1 MNKHTNITQ
10 KKKQFNYFFSTYD
23 DKILIITAFVLL
35 IFGSIMVV
43 SASVGLI
50 LSNSNIVFIT
60 MIKQIIFTITG
71 YLLYWIMTNFFSI
84 QLAAKLKWVLIVGII
99 IALFIPLFFDPINGS
114 QAWIPI
120 LNIFT
125 LQPSEFSKIIIM
137 VLFGIGCY
145 EVAMGSKKKEVLLL
159 ETKYPLYIFLIVV
172 MFIIVAFLQKDFGSA
187 IVMAFIAFFCFFIPN
202 DRSTWKLQK
211 WLGWASIIGMMI
223 LILLLVTPLWE
234 VFIELLPL
242 ADYQKARFVA
252 AFNPFYDPY
261 GSGYQL
267 SNALFAFASGGL
279 GGLGFGNSIQKYGY
293 LPEAHTDYI
302 LAIIVEE
309 LGIFGLTIVVV
320 CYGVL
325 LYRLYKYARKSNYLY
340 EKVILIGM
348 ASYFFIHFTFN
359 IGGVIG
365 FIPLTG
371 VPLLLV
377 SAGGSSVWAV
387 MMGLG
392 ICQSLIRKINRRE
405 EIRKLKE
412 REATS

>member
-10 KKKQFNYFFSTYD
+10 KKRKINYFFSRYD
-23 DKILIITAFVLL
+23 DKILIVAAFILL
-35 IFGSIMVV
+35 LFGSIMVV

-50 LSNSNIVFIT
+50 LSNANVVLVT
-60 MIKQIIFTITG
+60 MVKQILFIISG
-71 YLLYWIMTNFFSI
+71 YILYWFMCNFFSI
-84 QLAAKLKWVLIVGII
+84 QLAARLKWFLIPVMIS
-99 IALFIPLFFDPINGS
+99 ALFVPLLFDPINGS

-120 LNIFT
+120 GNLFT

-145 EVAMGSKKKEVLLL
+145 EVAIGSKKKELLLL
-159 ETKYPLYIFLIVV
+159 ETKYPLYILLVII
-172 MFIIVAFLQKDFGSA
+172 MCGIVAFLQKDFGSA
-187 IVMAFIAFFCFFIPN
+187 IVMALIAFFCFFIPN

-211 WLGWASIIGMMI
+211 WIGWASVIGLVI
-223 LILLLVTPLWE
+223 VLLLLITPLWE
-234 VFIELLPL
+234 VFIDLLPL

-279 GGLGFGNSIQKYGY
+279 TGLGFGNSIQKYGY

-309 LGIFGLTIVVV
+309 LGIFGLSIVVV
-320 CYGVL
+320 CYGIL

-365 FIPLTG
+365 LIPLTG

-405 EIRKLKE
+405 AIRIQKE

>member
-172 MFIIVAFLQKDFGSA
+172 MFIIVALLQKDFGSA